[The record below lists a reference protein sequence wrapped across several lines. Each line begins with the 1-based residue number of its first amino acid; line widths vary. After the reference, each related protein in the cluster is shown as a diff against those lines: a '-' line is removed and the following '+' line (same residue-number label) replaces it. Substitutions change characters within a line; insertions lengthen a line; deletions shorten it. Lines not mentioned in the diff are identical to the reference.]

1 MSFIELLGKTKAE
14 SLKQSHPQKSPAEEQ
29 VPWVERL
36 RRAKSLALAQA
47 IDPWRLRLERV
58 RGKVGYDG
66 VKRISTQDVFDFL
79 EVPQR
84 ARTAGACR
92 RLATLMRELGWNP
105 VKARGMT
112 QSGDQVRGY
121 ARTRKLSSSLCSRRP
136 FTITPSHAYSRE

>member
-1 MSFIELLGKTKAE
+1 VSFIELLGKTKAE

-47 IDPWRLRLERV
+47 TDPWRLRLERV

-92 RLATLMRELGWNP
+92 RLATLMR
-105 VKARGMT
+105 A
-112 QSGDQVRGY
+112 S
-121 ARTRKLSSSLCSRRP
+121 
-136 FTITPSHAYSRE
+136 